1 MAAALG
7 SPAEESSQPLEVLML
22 SHYFEERRG
31 GIELVA
37 AALARELG
45 ALGFPTVWL
54 ACGKGASALPYPLR
68 GRELPA
74 WSHAERWLGIPYPVL
89 RPAAWREVFRAAQ
102 DAQVILVHD
111 ALYTTSI
118 AACLAA
124 RWHRKPLVVVQHI
137 GFVSYRNPLLRSL
150 MRLANRL
157 IALPVL
163 RCADHVIFISD
174 AIMRYFASV
183 VSAERSSLVFNGVD
197 TRTFSPPDR
206 EDVQCERQG
215 LNLPPNVP
223 IALFVGRFVDKKGLS
238 VLKCLARARPDI
250 LFACAGQG
258 ERDPVQW
265 GLPNVR
271 VFRSLAGPSLAA
283 LYRASDLLL
292 LPSVGEGFPLVVQE
306 ALACGLPVVCGTDS
320 AEADPCAH
328 SLLRPV
334 AVDLSDPEGTAR
346 RFLSELDYLLAA
358 PTEDSAR
365 RKRFEFAAQ
374 RYSWAKSAAEYGRI
388 LRHSVAKVRS
398 GRQFLEVE

>member
-1 MAAALG
+1 MAAALAR
-7 SPAEESSQPLEVLML
+7 PAGESSRPVEVLML

-37 AALARELG
+37 AALGRELG

-54 ACGKGASALPYPLR
+54 ACGKGGNELPHPLR
-68 GRELPA
+68 GRELVA

-89 RPAAWREVFRAAQ
+89 RPAAWREVFRAARA
-102 DAQVILVHD
+102 AQVILVHD

-137 GFVSYRNPLLRSL
+137 GFVSYRNPLLRGL

-157 IALPVL
+157 VGLPVL

-174 AIMRYFASV
+174 AIMRYFAGA
-183 VSAERSSLVFNGVD
+183 VSAERRSLVFNGVD
-197 TRTFSPPDR
+197 TRVFSPPGR
-206 EDVQCERQG
+206 EDIQRERHG
-215 LNLPPNVP
+215 LNLPPNAP

-238 VLKCLARARPDI
+238 VLECLARSHPNV
-250 LFACAGQG
+250 LFVFAGQG

-306 ALACGLPVVCGTDS
+306 ALACGLAVVCGIDS
-320 AEADPCAH
+320 AEADPRARP
-328 SLLRPV
+328 LLRAV
-334 AVDLSDPEGTAR
+334 KVDLSDPDGTAR
-346 RFLSELDYLLAA
+346 RFSTELADLLAA

-365 RKRFEFAAQ
+365 RQRFEFAAG

-388 LRHSVAKVRS
+388 LRHCARS
-398 GRQFLEVE
+398 GREFLELE